1 MSAPVPTPHPDRPVP
16 ERHVPERTCAACR
29 RKRPQSDFLRLTRTP
44 QGWQLLAGRRQG
56 RGAYLCADS
65 PACWQE
71 KKLRRAFGAQAA
83 RLAGE
88 LAERRA
94 QAGGPGAQPDRRDTL
109 YSETMTP

>member
-1 MSAPVPTPHPDRPVP
+1 MSAPAPTPHPAP

-29 RKRPQSDFLRLTRTP
+29 RKRPQADFLRLTRTP
-44 QGWQLLAGRRQG
+44 QGWQLLAGHRQG

-83 RLAGE
+83 RLAAG
-88 LAERRA
+88 LAG
-94 QAGGPGAQPDRRDTL
+94 AGAGPGAARQPEGRDTL
-109 YSETMTP
+109 PTESMTP